1 MDDSLM
7 TIVAIVLGAV
17 MMFMFP
23 LMSVSDRSDDI
34 SQLSAQNAV
43 VEYVDNI
50 RATGKLSL
58 EGYTKFMETL
68 SATGNSYDVEF
79 DLRILDENPGKKAA
93 QTDVEKIGENVY
105 YTMYTT
111 QVMEQINPDPNL
123 YPNGRTLLLKEGD
136 IISVSIKNT
145 NTTIAQLLRNAFYKV
160 TGSDTYQ
167 INASHGGI
175 VTVNGK

>member
-1 MDDSLM
+1 MGDSLM
-7 TIVAIVLGAV
+7 TIVAIVLAAV
-17 MMFMFP
+17 LMFVFP

-34 SQLSAQNAV
+34 SQLSVQNTT

-50 RATGKLSL
+50 RSTGKLSL
-58 EGYTKFMETL
+58 EDYTKFVETL
-68 SATGNSYDVEF
+68 AATGNSYDVE
-79 DLRILDENPGKKAA
+79 LELKVLDENPGKKAA

-111 QVMEQINPDPNL
+111 QIMEQINPNATQ

-136 IISVSIKNT
+136 IISVSVKNT

-160 TGSDTYQ
+160 TGNDTYQ

>member
-1 MDDSLM
+1 MGDSLM
-7 TIVAIVLGAV
+7 TIVAIVLAAV
-17 MMFMFP
+17 LMFVFP

-34 SQLSAQNAV
+34 SQLSVQNTT

-50 RATGKLSL
+50 RSTGKLSL
-58 EGYTKFMETL
+58 EDYTKFVETL
-68 SATGNSYDVEF
+68 AATGNSYEVE
-79 DLRILDENPGKKAA
+79 LELKVLDENPGKKAA

-111 QVMEQINPDPNL
+111 QIMEQINPDATQ

-136 IISVSIKNT
+136 IISVSVKNT

-160 TGSDTYQ
+160 TGNDTYQ

>member
-1 MDDSLM
+1 MGDSLM
-7 TIVAIVLGAV
+7 TIVAIVLAAV
-17 MMFMFP
+17 LMFVFP

-34 SQLSAQNAV
+34 SQLSVQNTTA
-43 VEYVDNI
+43 EYVDNI
-50 RATGKLSL
+50 RSTGKLSL
-58 EGYTKFMETL
+58 EDYTKFVETL
-68 SATGNSYDVEF
+68 AATGNSYDVE
-79 DLRILDENPGKKAA
+79 LELKVLDENPGKKAA

-111 QVMEQINPDPNL
+111 QIMEQINPNATQ

-136 IISVSIKNT
+136 IISVSVKNT

-160 TGSDTYQ
+160 TGNDTYQ
-167 INASHGGI
+167 ISASHGGI

>member
-1 MDDSLM
+1 MGDSLM
-7 TIVAIVLGAV
+7 TIVAIVLAAV
-17 MMFMFP
+17 LMFVFP

-34 SQLSAQNAV
+34 SQLSVQNTT

-50 RATGKLSL
+50 RSTGKLSL
-58 EGYTKFMETL
+58 EDYSKFVQTL
-68 SATGNSYDVEF
+68 ASTGNSYDVEIE
-79 DLRILDENPGKKAA
+79 LKVLDENPGKKAA

-111 QVMEQINPDPNL
+111 QVMEQINPDSNR
-123 YPNGRTLLLKEGD
+123 YPNGRILLLKEGD
-136 IISVSIKNT
+136 IISVNVKNT

-160 TGSDTYQ
+160 TGNDTYQ

>member
-1 MDDSLM
+1 MGDSLM
-7 TIVAIVLGAV
+7 TIVAIVLAAV
-17 MMFMFP
+17 LMFVFP

-34 SQLSAQNAV
+34 SQLSVQNTT

-50 RATGKLSL
+50 RSTGKLSL
-58 EGYTKFMETL
+58 EDYTKFVTTL
-68 SATGNSYDVEF
+68 AATGNSYEVE
-79 DLRILDENPGKKAA
+79 LELKVLDENPGKKAA

-111 QVMEQINPDPNL
+111 QIMEQINPDATQ

-136 IISVSIKNT
+136 IISVNVKNT

-160 TGSDTYQ
+160 TGNDTYQ

>member
-1 MDDSLM
+1 MGDSLM
-7 TIVAIVLGAV
+7 TIVAIVLAAV
-17 MMFMFP
+17 LMFIFP

-34 SQLSAQNAV
+34 SQLSVQNTT

-50 RATGKLSL
+50 RSTGKLSL
-58 EGYTKFMETL
+58 EDYTKFVETL
-68 SATGNSYDVEF
+68 AATGNSYEVE
-79 DLRILDENPGKKAA
+79 LELKVLDENPGKKAA

-111 QVMEQINPDPNL
+111 QIMEQINPDATQ

-136 IISVSIKNT
+136 IISVNVKNT

-160 TGSDTYQ
+160 TGNDTYQ

>member
-1 MDDSLM
+1 MGDSLM
-7 TIVAIVLGAV
+7 TIVAIVLAAV
-17 MMFMFP
+17 LMFVFP

-34 SQLSAQNAV
+34 SQLSVQNTT

-50 RATGKLSL
+50 RSTGKLSL
-58 EGYTKFMETL
+58 EDYTKFVETL
-68 SATGNSYDVEF
+68 AATGNSYEVE
-79 DLRILDENPGKKAA
+79 LELKVLDENPGKKAA

-111 QVMEQINPDPNL
+111 QIMEQINPDPTQ

-136 IISVSIKNT
+136 IISVDVKNT

-160 TGSDTYQ
+160 TGNDTYQ